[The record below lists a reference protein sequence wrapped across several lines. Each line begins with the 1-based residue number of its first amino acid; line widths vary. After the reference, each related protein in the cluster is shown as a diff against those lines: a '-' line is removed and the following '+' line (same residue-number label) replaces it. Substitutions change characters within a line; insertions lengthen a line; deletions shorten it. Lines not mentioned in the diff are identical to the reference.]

1 MSKKNEPAEGG
12 RKKRRGGYEAGD
24 EIIDTLLAEC
34 GSSEEALFGSGGLMK
49 RLTKRLLE
57 RALAGELT
65 HHLGYKHGAEPPEGQ
80 DNHRNGYSAKRLQVE
95 GHGEVEIAVPRDREG
110 SFEPMMVRKG
120 QRRFR
125 EFDQR
130 IIAMY
135 ARGLTAREIQALLYE
150 QYEVEVSPQLISEVT
165 EEVMAEVKEW
175 QSRPLEATYAM
186 VIFDALRVK
195 IREEGTVSNK
205 AVHLALGTRLDGCK
219 EVLGMWIE
227 QNEGA
232 KFWMKVMSEL
242 QTRGVKDVLIAVVD
256 GLKGFPEAIR
266 AVYPQT
272 VVQTCIVHLV
282 RYSLSFC
289 SWSDRA
295 EVAAEL
301 KKIYRAESVEAAQQR
316 LEEFANGKWGKKY
329 EMIVRSWRRAWEE
342 VVPFLSYPAAVRK
355 LIYTT
360 NALESVNMQL
370 RKVTKNRGH
379 FPSDEAA
386 LKLLYLALRNIAKKW
401 KSPAHGWKETSR
413 ALAIMFGERFSGN
426 RFDGGYAPPNPAP
439 LAAAGVRGEVSA
451 AAPCNQPQS

>member
-1 MSKKNEPAEGG
+1 MTEKNKKST
-12 RKKRRGGYEAGD
+12 KKRRGGYEAGD
-24 EIIDTLLAEC
+24 EIIDQLLAEC
-34 GSSEEALFGSGGLMK
+34 GGSEEAIFGEGGLMK
-49 RLTKRLLE
+49 KLTQRLLE

-80 DNHRNGYSAKRLQVE
+80 DNHRNGYSAKRLQLE
-95 GHGEVEIAVPRDREG
+95 GNGELEIAVPRDREG
-110 SFEPMMVRKG
+110 SFEPRLVRKG

-125 EFDQR
+125 ELDQR

-135 ARGLTAREIQALLYE
+135 ARGLTVREIQALLYE

-165 EEVMAEVKEW
+165 EEVIDEVKEW
-175 QSRPLEATYAM
+175 QSRPLEPTYAL
-186 VIFDALRVK
+186 VLFDALRVK
-195 IREEGTVSNK
+195 IRDEGTVTNK
-205 AVHLALGTRLDGCK
+205 AVHLALGTRLDGQK
-219 EVLGMWIE
+219 EVLGIWIE

-242 QTRGVKDVLIAVVD
+242 QGRGLKDVLIAVVD

-266 AVYPQT
+266 LLYPQT

-289 SWSDRA
+289 SWKDRR

-301 KKIYRAESVEAAQQR
+301 KKIYRAESAEAALKR
-316 LEEFANGKWGKKY
+316 LEEFESGKWGQKY
-329 EMIVRSWRRAWEE
+329 TMIAQSWRRAWEE
-342 VVPFLSYPAAVRK
+342 VVPFMSYPAQVRK

-370 RKVTKNRGH
+370 RKVSKNRGH

-386 LKLLYLALRNIAKKW
+386 LKLLYLALRNIAKQW
-401 KSPAHGWKETSR
+401 KGPAGGWKETAL
-413 ALAIMFGERFSGN
+413 ALAIMFGERFTGN
-426 RFDGGYAPPNPAP
+426 RFDGGCAPPNPAP
-439 LAAAGVRGEVSA
+439 LAAAGVRGEATA
-451 AAPCNQPQS
+451 AAPCKPTNH